1 MVVMGLCIC
10 LTRSKTGKQPISEGD
25 KSASEEP
32 TLCIALKQVGEASI
46 YENPQAEEKACEEES
61 FLCMTA
67 YNLTVEKQAIAVTS
81 LFLAH
86 DVGFQVFILSP
97 EA

>member
-1 MVVMGLCIC
+1 MIAMGLCIC
-10 LTRSKTGKQPISEGD
+10 PARSKTSKQPISEGD

-61 FLCMTA
+61 FPCMTA
-67 YNLTVEKQAIAVTS
+67 YNLTV
-81 LFLAH
+81 
-86 DVGFQVFILSP
+86 
-97 EA
+97 